1 MESPTMPESNQPQ
14 DRRSFLFQA
23 LAVATAGPLAVGS
36 MTAAARPSA
45 QEEADS
51 FLAQYVKD
59 WLPLDTAASEANWVA
74 SMDISDQ
81 HMEEQVK
88 KNQILNKFV
97 GKPRVIETTRQLLK
111 RYDLEESTVRQLKE
125 ILLRAAEAP
134 GTIPDVV
141 KSRTEAEAQQSKT
154 QDEFEY
160 KLQAVGGTAVTIS
173 ANDIDGTLVES
184 TVLPVRLGI
193 WETSKTIG
201 APLRDGLLWLRD
213 LRNKVAREMNF
224 DSFFALQVDDYGM
237 SVPEMVALNDEFLA
251 EVRPLYEQVH
261 TWAKHA
267 LSNRYG
273 AKVPGGKIPAHW
285 LTNRWGQNWPGLVK
299 GINLD
304 EPFKG
309 KPREYIV
316 EQAERFYVS
325 LGFAK
330 LPSSF
335 WTKSDLYPADMNRKK
350 NSHASAWH
358 INLAADVRSLMS
370 IEPNS
375 YWFETAHHELG
386 HIFYYLNY
394 STPKVPYLLRKG
406 ANRAFHEGIG
416 DLVTLAASQR
426 SYRRSIGLLPP
437 EVDQVDP
444 VKWDLDT
451 ALNGSSVVF
460 LPFSAGVMTHF
471 ERDFY
476 EGKIKDDQLNS
487 IWWDLAG
494 KYQGISPPT
503 RRPETLCDPATK
515 THINDDPGQYYDY
528 AIGSVLKFQLHDHIA
543 REILK
548 QDPRDCNYYG
558 NKKVGEFLKDIFS
571 LGATRDWNTVLKE
584 ATGGGLSARPMV
596 KYFEPLMVWLKEQ
609 NKGRTIGWS

>member
-1 MESPTMPESNQPQ
+1 MTLRSLRYDSL
-14 DRRSFLFQA
+14 RRSF
-23 LAVATAGPLAVGS
+23 
-36 MTAAARPSA
+36 SA
-45 QEEADS
+45 Q
-51 FLAQYVKD
+51 
-59 WLPLDTAASEANWVA
+59 
-74 SMDISDQ
+74 
-81 HMEEQVK
+81 
-88 KNQILNKFV
+88 
-97 GKPRVIETTRQLLK
+97 
-111 RYDLEESTVRQLKE
+111 
-125 ILLRAAEAP
+125 AEAP

-213 LRNKVAREMNF
+213 LRNKVAREMGF
-224 DSFFALQVDDYGM
+224 DSFFALQVADYGM

-335 WTKSDLYPADMNRKK
+335 WTKSDLSMPQR
-350 NSHASAWH
+350 
-358 INLAADVRSLMS
+358 
-370 IEPNS
+370 
-375 YWFETAHHELG
+375 AH
-386 HIFYYLNY
+386 
-394 STPKVPYLLRKG
+394 
-406 ANRAFHEGIG
+406 
-416 DLVTLAASQR
+416 
-426 SYRRSIGLLPP
+426 
-437 EVDQVDP
+437 
-444 VKWDLDT
+444 LDT
-451 ALNGSSVVF
+451 
-460 LPFSAGVMTHF
+460 
-471 ERDFY
+471 R
-476 EGKIKDDQLNS
+476 
-487 IWWDLAG
+487 LAH
-494 KYQGISPPT
+494 
-503 RRPETLCDPATK
+503 R
-515 THINDDPGQYYDY
+515 
-528 AIGSVLKFQLHDHIA
+528 
-543 REILK
+543 
-548 QDPRDCNYYG
+548 
-558 NKKVGEFLKDIFS
+558 
-571 LGATRDWNTVLKE
+571 
-584 ATGGGLSARPMV
+584 
-596 KYFEPLMVWLKEQ
+596 
-609 NKGRTIGWS
+609 